1 MLKGTMRTS
10 PRLLLDSLKRC
21 PLCEAVNAEA
31 SVACFVCGWAGEFER
46 DADEIQSSFDD
57 LVARC
62 PQIAAL
68 KSKDR
73 KKGALRRMRTFFSGK
88 RLRIMRSFS
97 ETLRSGFSQRREGAK
112 ARRRCASWNGLR

>member
-1 MLKGTMRTS
+1 MLKVPMRPS

-46 DADEIQSSFDD
+46 DAEEIQSSFDD

-68 KSKDR
+68 RSKGRKTSALDR
-73 KKGALRRMRTFFSGK
+73 FRSFFSK
-88 RLRIMRSFS
+88 TIRFRFLQ
-97 ETLRSGFSQRREGAK
+97 SGD
-112 ARRRCASWNGLR
+112 